1 MSKTPITYF
10 IEEGEE
16 IIVETWS
23 GQVTGDDLAAHWK
36 VYLAD
41 PAVLKIRRTVV
52 DLRHAEI
59 LFYGPELNDLIQT
72 IVAPRLGELDWKTA
86 IVVNSAVQFG
96 ISRQYQAFAGWYSLD
111 SIFDDFAAARTWLLA
126 QK

>member
-1 MSKTPITYF
+1 MPITYS
-10 IEEGEE
+10 IEVEEGGA

-23 GQVTGDDLAAHWK
+23 GQITGNDLAAHWK

-41 PAVLKIRRTVV
+41 PEVLKIRRTVV
-52 DLRHAEI
+52 DLRNAEI
-59 LFYGPELNDLIQT
+59 LFFGPELNDLIQT
-72 IVAPRLGELDWKTA
+72 IVAPKLDDLDWKTA
-86 IVVNSAVQFG
+86 IVVSNAVQFG
-96 ISRQYQAFAGWYSLD
+96 VSRQYQVFAAWYSLD